1 MVGCK
6 VEFIYNRVME
16 RHELQ
21 LPYQLGDIK
30 GLETVAHYE
39 GKDNTIF
46 FVKTLTVADAFK
58 VLNKTDEIKMLAKK
72 REKDPFDEET
82 RFEPDP
88 DGTTNV

>member
-46 FVKTLTVADAFK
+46 FVKTLTIADLWK
-58 VLNKTDEIKMLAKK
+58 VLNKAEEIRSQGK
-72 REKDPFDEET
+72 RPEKEKN
-82 RFEPDP
+82 FELDP
-88 DGTTNV
+88 DGKG